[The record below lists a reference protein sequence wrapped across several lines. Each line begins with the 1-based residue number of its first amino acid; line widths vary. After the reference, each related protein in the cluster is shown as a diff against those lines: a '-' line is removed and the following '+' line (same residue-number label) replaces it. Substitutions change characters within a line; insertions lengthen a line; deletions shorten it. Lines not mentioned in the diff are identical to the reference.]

1 VSFDLKK
8 ARAGFAPDELDA
20 GTGNPANVVSAAD
33 VGVIR
38 ARYRA
43 IYIRSPAHRRV
54 HLAFDR
60 LRALGAATR
69 GMPQRA
75 VRNSAHSGSGKTA
88 NAETYEA
95 HANAGAPEGTIP
107 VLYVELDKASTV
119 KRLWASVNEKAGDE
133 YSDQGSED
141 MLRRRAFKLLREK
154 RVELLIVDEAQH
166 LSYRSSAR
174 NDVTDSLKKALD
186 DGVVPIALVG
196 NEELAPLLSQNVQ
209 LSNRMDPPC
218 DLTPLNVR
226 EPHDRSEFMG
236 FVRRLDEAMLAKGI
250 VSEVAR
256 LDEVR
261 MLGCLYAVSSGIIG
275 RVFNLVEQ
283 ALVHALERGATR
295 VELHDLAVATDRW
308 AIAQKVV
315 DYNPFRTG
323 AKL

>member
-1 VSFDLKK
+1 MSFDPKR
-8 ARAGFAPDELDA
+8 ARAHFAPQDLIPA
-20 GTGNPANVVSAAD
+20 TGNPSKTPSATA
-33 VGVIR
+33 VGVSR

-60 LRALGAATR
+60 LRALGLATP

-88 NAETYEA
+88 NAEAYEK
-95 HANAGAPEGTIP
+95 HANANAAEGTIP
-107 VLYVELDKASTV
+107 VLHVELDKASTV
-119 KRLWASVNEKAGDE
+119 ARLWASVNEKAGDE
-133 YSDQGSED
+133 YSDKGSED
-141 MLRRRAFKLLREK
+141 MLRRRAFKLLKEK
-154 RVELLIVDEAQH
+154 SVELLIIDEAQH
-166 LSYRSSAR
+166 LSYRSSSR

-196 NEELAPLLSQNVQ
+196 NQDLAPLLSQNIQ

-218 DLTPLNVR
+218 DLKPLDVR
-226 EPHDRSEFMG
+226 VERDRSEFEG
-236 FVRRLDEAMLAKGI
+236 FVGRLDDAMLARGI
-250 VSEVAR
+250 VTEKANLV
-256 LDEVR
+256 EVR
-261 MLGCLYAVSSGIIG
+261 TLGCLYAVSSGIIG

-283 ALVHALERGATR
+283 ALVHALERGATQI
-295 VELHDLAVATDRW
+295 ELFDLAAATDRW

>member
-1 VSFDLKK
+1 MSFDLRQ
-8 ARAGFAPDELDA
+8 ARAIFSPDELNPA
-20 GTGNPANVVSAAD
+20 TGDPANVPSAMA
-33 VGVIR
+33 VGRIR
-38 ARYRA
+38 ASYRA

-60 LRALGAATR
+60 LRALGAATP

-88 NAETYEA
+88 NAEAFVA
-95 HANAGAPEGTIP
+95 HANKGAAKGTIP

-154 RVELLIVDEAQH
+154 RVELLIIDEAQH
-166 LSYRSSAR
+166 LSYRSSSR

-196 NEELAPLLSQNVQ
+196 NEELAPLLSQNIQ

-218 DLTPLNVR
+218 DLVPLDVR
-226 EPHDRSEFMG
+226 VPHERNEFIG
-236 FVRRLDEAMLAKGI
+236 FVRRLDDAMLAKGI
-250 VSEVAR
+250 VSEKAG

-261 MLGCLYAVSSGIIG
+261 TLGCLYAVSSGIIG
-275 RVFNLVEQ
+275 RVVNLVEQ

-295 VELHDLAVATDRW
+295 VELFDLAVATDRW